1 MLSKT
6 VKERPQINRD
16 GAEHT
21 ELLTMCD
28 LLFYTGAA
36 HQLSRRKIKQVIGE
50 RVLRP
55 GEIREESK
63 ANILGEGE
71 EKTHDFG

>member
-1 MLSKT
+1 MSSKT
-6 VKERPQINRD
+6 VKERPQSNWD

-21 ELLTMCD
+21 ELLTMGN

-55 GEIREESK
+55 GETREDSK
-63 ANILGEGE
+63 VNILGEGE
-71 EKTHDFG
+71 EKRHDFG

>member
-6 VKERPQINRD
+6 VKERSQRNWD

-21 ELLTMCD
+21 ELLTMGD
-28 LLFYTGAA
+28 LLVYTGAA

-63 ANILGEGE
+63 ANIPGEGE
-71 EKTHDFG
+71 EKRHDFG